1 MIRKAALLLVLVQL
15 VGCGGGGGGS
25 TPPPSPSDLSYP
37 MPPSYTVG
45 VAITALTPTVTGT
58 VTSYAVSPGL
68 PAGLALNASS
78 GVISGTPS
86 AVSAA
91 TTYTVTASNSAG
103 STTGDVAIT
112 VAAAV
117 GAPAV
122 SYPSLAYTFTS
133 GTAANVSAVST
144 GGLVSTWSVS
154 PALPAG
160 LTLSA
165 TTGAIAGTPTA
176 VSLPASYIV
185 TAENSGG
192 KYKVGLT
199 LQVVSKVLLDLG
211 HASPITN
218 LKLSGTYL
226 LSQDVSF
233 SVDESSEGRC
243 NLWNA
248 ATDKLIA
255 RMQCS
260 GLPIAL
266 AGPTAVI
273 VGPTPAVNGLE
284 VLASATGAL
293 QARIT
298 TPYTWWQLASDGS
311 YIVLGSGTALSVFSP
326 TGQSLY
332 SAAGN
337 YATAKVF
344 AAPGQVLIAQGPAGA
359 SVIQTVTIPGGV
371 VATGPAFTGTF
382 NEWFSDGS
390 HFQTTVGTSVY
401 TYTSAS
407 VKEDLTSL
415 PSVTG
420 LGGEGNYFWAFN
432 SGFQIFA
439 VGASSTPV
447 LVVAADGPAVVSG
460 TSVALQGP
468 NGGQVTIVD
477 LSGSSPTDQTYTL
490 PAPVAGTESVAILSP
505 TDWYVGADNGII
517 FDGAS
522 IATTPKYLDYGAPLS
537 IAGGAG
543 VAAVATNLGIMVTN
557 VQSNAIEVTIPIV
570 SSNVQLSADGTVL
583 AASTTNALNVYS
595 LPAGTLINSFSGG
608 GSFTLAPTGTLIAQA
623 AGPGQQVTAVTGG
636 PVLWSEMYTTPIV
649 FSPDGTLIAA
659 STGSPNAINGDQQA
673 DIATNIY
680 KNYTLSAAVSGWA
693 VGWASNSELL
703 TNTYTYSPQDSPYG
717 LYAGATLYSDTGTK
731 LGTPSLPQLTSLVPV
746 NTAGTQIYSPVF
758 NSIYQLPLGTLVFG
772 SSLYATPSTQGGLDS
787 LSVNT
792 DFVTGAFAS
801 PDIVYAWGTQI
812 VAVQPPQ

>member
-1 MIRKAALLLVLVQL
+1 
-15 VGCGGGGGGS
+15 
-25 TPPPSPSDLSYP
+25 
-37 MPPSYTVG
+37 
-45 VAITALTPTVTGT
+45 
-58 VTSYAVSPGL
+58 
-68 PAGLALNASS
+68 
-78 GVISGTPS
+78 
-86 AVSAA
+86 
-91 TTYTVTASNSAG
+91 
-103 STTGDVAIT
+103 
-112 VAAAV
+112 
-117 GAPAV
+117 
-122 SYPSLAYTFTS
+122 
-133 GTAANVSAVST
+133 
-144 GGLVSTWSVS
+144 
-154 PALPAG
+154 
-160 LTLSA
+160 
-165 TTGAIAGTPTA
+165 
-176 VSLPASYIV
+176 
-185 TAENSGG
+185 
-192 KYKVGLT
+192 
-199 LQVVSKVLLDLG
+199 
-211 HASPITN
+211 
-218 LKLSGTYL
+218 
-226 LSQDVSF
+226 
-233 SVDESSEGRC
+233 
-243 NLWNA
+243 
-248 ATDKLIA
+248 
-255 RMQCS
+255 
-260 GLPIAL
+260 
-266 AGPTAVI
+266 
-273 VGPTPAVNGLE
+273 VNGLE
-284 VLASATGAL
+284 VLAAATGAL

-298 TPYTWWQLASDGS
+298 TPYSWWQLASDGS
-311 YIVLGSGTALSVFSP
+311 YIVLGSATAVSVFSP

-332 SAAGN
+332 SSAGN

-407 VKEDLTSL
+407 VKVDLTSL
-415 PSVTG
+415 ASVAG

-432 SGFQIFA
+432 SGFEIFA

-468 NGGQVTIVD
+468 NDGQVTIVD
-477 LSGSSPTDQTYTL
+477 LSGASPTDQTYAL
-490 PAPVAGTESVAILSP
+490 PTPVAGAQNVPVVALLSP
-505 TDWYVGADNGII
+505 TDWYVGASNGII
-517 FDGAS
+517 FDGTS

-543 VAAVATNLGIMVTN
+543 VAAVATNLGIVVTN

-595 LPAGTLINSFSGG
+595 LPVGTLINSFPGG

-636 PVLWSEMYTTPIV
+636 PVLWSETYTTPIV
-649 FSPDGTLIAA
+649 FSPDATLIAA
-659 STGSPNAINGDQQA
+659 STGSPDVINSDQQA

-717 LYAGATLYSDTGTK
+717 LYAGATLYSNTGTK
-731 LGTPSLPQLTSLVPV
+731 LGTPSLPQLLSLVPV
-746 NTAGTQIYSPVF
+746 NTAGTEVYSPVF
-758 NSIYQLPLGTLVFG
+758 NSIYQLPQGTLVFG
-772 SSLYATPSTQGGLDS
+772 SNLFATPSAGGGLDS
-787 LSVNT
+787 LSLNADKVN
-792 DFVTGAFAS
+792 GAFAS
-801 PDIVYAWGTQI
+801 PDMVYAWGTQI